1 MKTSRILL
9 SLLALA
15 TIVGCSEG
23 NDENQVVNPNEGD
36 VSYLAVKLKAAGDLS
51 RATDSDFA
59 DGSDDENAVE
69 NAVFFFFDAYGN
81 PANVIEPSPG
91 SKVNYYSTELTF
103 TTESSD
109 ANIEEVANP
118 VVVIN
123 AYKEAVPT
131 QMFTILNYT
140 YDGASLTL
148 NQVRGLKSAIKST
161 SGKFVMATSVYAE
174 GDEDVVTSTIS
185 GVNVANSASDAL
197 LSPVVVHV
205 ERLASK
211 VTLTVAEPDGFD
223 LAAQAAGKA
232 VKVKVLKWGLVSTQ
246 DTTKIVKDIN
256 PAWTEDALGFAWND
270 PTHYRSYW
278 ATSVNDLGPDFN
290 KFKLDEMTS
299 LPAGFEYCG
308 ENTGAAAENRTKVV
322 VIAQLQD
329 KSTSDPVAPVE
340 LAKWLGVQ
348 YAGED
353 ALLQAVA
360 GKLASTIFSGVDDG
374 VGGTT
379 YTSISKDDIKCVATS
394 GYTVTFAPSDAGV
407 TKTWYSKSGANYT
420 EVNIADELAKIAPA
434 QVYND
439 GMTYYTVDVRHLA
452 TEGSGK
458 AGEFGV
464 VRNHSYQINITGI
477 EGFGTP
483 IYNMEQEIVSPE
495 DPADHESY
503 IASEVKILAWRLVN
517 QNAVLGQ

>member
-51 RATDSDFA
+51 RAEDSDFA
-59 DGSDDENAVE
+59 DGIGDENLVE
-69 NAVFFFFDAYGN
+69 NAVFFFFDADGN
-81 PANVIEPSPG
+81 PAKVITPSTGPN
-91 SKVNYYSTELTF
+91 VNYYSTRLTF
-103 TTESSD
+103 APESTD

-118 VVVIN
+118 VVVISG
-123 AYKEAVPT
+123 YKEAVPT

-148 NQVRGLKSAIKST
+148 NQVRGLQSDIKSTT

-174 GDEDVVTSTIS
+174 DSKDIVTSAIS
-185 GVNVANSASDAL
+185 GVNVANSASSAL
-197 LSPVVVHV
+197 ASPVVVHV

-211 VTLTVAEPDGFD
+211 VTLTVANADGFD
-223 LAAQAAGKA
+223 LSDKAADKA

-246 DTTKIVKDIN
+246 DKTKIVKDIN

-278 ATSVNDLGPDFN
+278 ATSVNDWGPNFN
-290 KFKLDEMTS
+290 KFKLDEMLS
-299 LPAGFEYCG
+299 EPADSEYCG
-308 ENTGAAAENRTKVV
+308 ENTYAAAENRTKVV

-329 KSTSDPVAPVE
+329 KSTSDPVE

-353 ALLQAVA
+353 ALLEAVA
-360 GKLASTIFSGVDDG
+360 GTLASTIFSGVDN
-374 VGGTT
+374 GGGGKT
-379 YTSISKDDIKCVATS
+379 YTSISKDDIKCVATT
-394 GYTVTFAPSDAGV
+394 GYTVTFAPSNPGAA
-407 TKTWYSKSGANYT
+407 KTWYSKSGATYT
-420 EVNIADELAKIAPA
+420 PITIATELAKIAPA
-434 QVYND
+434 QVYKD

-452 TEGSGK
+452 TPGSGK
-458 AGEFGV
+458 DGEFGV
-464 VRNHSYQINITGI
+464 VRNHSYKINITNI
-477 EGFGTP
+477 QGFGTP
-483 IYNMEQEIVSPE
+483 IYNMEQEIENPE

-517 QNAVLGQ
+517 QDAVLGE

>member
-51 RATDSDFA
+51 RASDSDFA
-59 DGSDDENAVE
+59 DGIGDENLVE
-69 NAVFFFFDAYGN
+69 NAVFFFFDAAGD
-81 PANVIEPSPG
+81 PANVIKPLTGPN
-91 SKVNYYSTELTF
+91 VNYYSTTLTF
-103 TTESSD
+103 GPESSD
-109 ANIEEVANP
+109 ANIEEVAAP

-123 AYKEAVPT
+123 GYKEAVPK

-140 YDGASLTL
+140 HTGASLTL
-148 NQVRGLKSAIKST
+148 NQVRDLTSAIKST

-174 GDEDVVTSTIS
+174 DSKDVVTSAIS
-185 GVNVANSASDAL
+185 GVNVANSKSAAIA
-197 LSPVVVHV
+197 SPVVVHV

-211 VTLTVAEPDGFD
+211 VTLTVANADGFD
-223 LAAQAAGKA
+223 LSDKAAGKD
-232 VKVKVLKWGLVSTQ
+232 VKAKVLNWGLVSTQ
-246 DTTKIVKDIN
+246 DQTNIVKKID

-278 ATSVNDLGPDFN
+278 ATSVQIWGADFN
-290 KFKLDEMTS
+290 TFKLNEMTS
-299 LPAGFEYCG
+299 VPDGFEYCG
-308 ENTGAAAENRTKVV
+308 ENTGAADKNRTKVV

-329 KSTSDPVAPVE
+329 QSTSAPVE

-348 YAGED
+348 YAGET
-353 ALLQAVA
+353 ALLEAVA
-360 GKLASTIFSGVDDG
+360 GTLASTIFSGVDNDG
-374 VGGTT
+374 GGKT
-379 YTSISKDDIKCVATS
+379 YTSISKDDIKCVATA
-394 GYTVTFAPSDAGV
+394 GYTVTFAPSNPDAA
-407 TKTWYSKSGANYT
+407 KTWYSKSGATYT
-420 EVNIADELAKIAPA
+420 PINIATELAKIAPA

-452 TEGSGK
+452 TEGLGK

-503 IASEVKILAWRLVN
+503 IASEVKILAWRLVS
-517 QNAVLGQ
+517 QNAVLGE

>member
-15 TIVGCSEG
+15 TVVGCSEG
-23 NDENQVVNPNEGD
+23 NEENQVVNPNEGD

-51 RATDSDFA
+51 RATDSDFD
-59 DGSDDENAVE
+59 DGSDAENAVE
-69 NAVFFFFDAYGN
+69 SAVFFFFDADGN
-81 PANVIEPSPG
+81 PANVIEPSLG

-103 TTESSD
+103 TTETTD

-118 VVVIN
+118 VVVISG
-123 AYKEAVPT
+123 YKEAVPT

-140 YDGASLTL
+140 YADESLTL
-148 NQVRGLKSAIKST
+148 DEVRDLTSDIKS
-161 SGKFVMATSVYAE
+161 SDKFVMATSVYAE
-174 GDEDVVTSTIS
+174 GDQDVVTSTIS

-223 LAAQAAGKA
+223 LAVQAAGQD
-232 VKVKVLKWGLVSTQ
+232 VKVQVLKWGLVSTQ
-246 DTTKIVKDIN
+246 DKTKIVKYIN
-256 PAWTEDALGFAWND
+256 PAWTDVDLGFAWND
-270 PTHYRSYW
+270 PIRYRSYW
-278 ATSVNDLGPDFN
+278 ATSVNDWGPDFN
-290 KFKLDEMTS
+290 TFTLDEMTS

-308 ENTGAAAENRTKVV
+308 ENTGAAAADRTKVV

-329 KSTSDPVAPVE
+329 KSTSAPVE

-348 YAGED
+348 YAGET
-353 ALLQAVA
+353 ALLEAVA
-360 GKLASTIFSGVDDG
+360 GTLASTIFSGVDNGGG
-374 VGGTT
+374 VT

-394 GYTVTFAPSDAGV
+394 GYTVTFAPSAAGDA
-407 TKTWYSKSGANYT
+407 KTWYSKSGATYT
-420 EVNIADELAKIAPA
+420 PITIATELAKIAPA
-434 QVYND
+434 QVYKD
-439 GMTYYTVDVRHLA
+439 GKTYYTVDVRHLA
-452 TEGSGK
+452 AKDSGK

-503 IASEVKILAWRLVN
+503 IASEVKILAWRLVS
-517 QNAVLGQ
+517 QDAVLGQ

>member
-23 NDENQVVNPNEGD
+23 NEENQVVNPNEGD

-51 RATDSDFA
+51 RAEDSDFT
-59 DGSDDENAVE
+59 DGSDAENAVE
-69 NAVFFFFDAYGN
+69 SAVFFFFDADGN

-91 SKVNYYSTELTF
+91 LKVNYYSTPLTF
-103 TTESSD
+103 TTETTD

-118 VVVIN
+118 VVVISG
-123 AYKEAVPT
+123 YKEAVPK

-140 YDGASLTL
+140 HTGASLTL
-148 NQVRGLKSAIKST
+148 NQVRGLQSDIKSASD
-161 SGKFVMATSVYAE
+161 KFVMATSVYAE
-174 GDEDVVTSTIS
+174 DSEDVVTSAIS
-185 GVNVANSASDAL
+185 GVNVANSELAAL
-197 LSPVVVHV
+197 ASPVVVHV

-211 VTLTVAEPDGFD
+211 VTLTVANADGFD
-223 LAAQAAGKA
+223 LSAKAAGKD
-232 VKVKVLKWGLVSTQ
+232 VKVKVINWGLVSTQ
-246 DTTKIVKDIN
+246 DKTKIVKEIN
-256 PAWTEDALGFAWND
+256 PAWTDVDLGFAWND

-278 ATSVNDLGPDFN
+278 ATSVNDWGPDFN
-290 KFKLDEMTS
+290 TFTLDDMKS
-299 LPAGFEYCG
+299 LPAGSEYCG
-308 ENTGAAAENRTKVV
+308 ENTGAAAADRTKVV
-322 VIAQLQD
+322 VIAQLLD
-329 KSTSDPVAPVE
+329 STSDPVAPVE
-340 LAKWLGVQ
+340 LAKWLGLQ

-360 GKLASTIFSGVDDG
+360 GTLASTIFSGVDN
-374 VGGTT
+374 GGGMT
-379 YTSISKDDIKCVATS
+379 YTSINKDDIKCVATA

-420 EVNIADELAKIAPA
+420 LVTIADELAKIAPA
-434 QVYND
+434 QVYKD
-439 GMTYYTVDVRHLA
+439 GKTYYTVDVRHLA
-452 TEGSGK
+452 TKDSGK
-458 AGEFGV
+458 DGEFGV
-464 VRNHSYQINITGI
+464 VRNHSYQINITNI

-517 QNAVLGQ
+517 QDAVLGE

>member
-23 NDENQVVNPNEGD
+23 NEENQVVNPNEGD

-51 RATDSDFA
+51 RAEDSDFA
-59 DGSDDENAVE
+59 DGIGDENLVE
-69 NAVFFFFDAYGN
+69 NAVFFFFDAAGD
-81 PANVIEPSPG
+81 PANVIKPLTGPN
-91 SKVNYYSTELTF
+91 VNYYSTTLTF
-103 TTESSD
+103 GPESSD
-109 ANIEEVANP
+109 ANIEEVAAP

-123 AYKEAVPT
+123 GYKEAVPK

-140 YDGASLTL
+140 HTGASLTL
-148 NQVRGLKSAIKST
+148 NQVRDLKSAIKST
-161 SGKFVMATSVYAE
+161 SDKFVMATSVYAE
-174 GDEDVVTSTIS
+174 DSKDVVTSAIS
-185 GVNVANSASDAL
+185 GVNVANSESAAL
-197 LSPVVVHV
+197 ASPVVVHV

-211 VTLTVAEPDGFD
+211 VTLTVANADGFD
-223 LAAQAAGKA
+223 LSDKAAGKD
-232 VKVKVLKWGLVSTQ
+232 VKAKVLNWGLVSTQ
-246 DTTKIVKDIN
+246 DQTNIVKKIE
-256 PAWTEDALGFAWND
+256 PTWTDVDLGFAWND
-270 PTHYRSYW
+270 PIRYRSYW
-278 ATSVNDLGPDFN
+278 ATSVQSWGADFN
-290 KFKLDEMTS
+290 TFTLDEMTS
-299 LPAGFEYCG
+299 VPAGFEYCG

-329 KSTSDPVAPVE
+329 KSTSAPVE
-340 LAKWLGVQ
+340 LAKWLGLQ

-353 ALLQAVA
+353 ALLEAVA
-360 GKLASTIFSGVDDG
+360 GTLASTIFSGVDN
-374 VGGTT
+374 GGGMT

-394 GYTVTFAPSDAGV
+394 GYTVTFAPSAAGAA
-407 TKTWYSKSGANYT
+407 KTWYSKSGANYT
-420 EVNIADELAKIAPA
+420 LVTIADELAKIAPA
-434 QVYND
+434 QVYKD
-439 GMTYYTVDVRHLA
+439 GKTYYTVDVRHLA
-452 TEGSGK
+452 TKDSGK

-483 IYNMEQEIVSPE
+483 IYNMEQEIVNPE

-517 QNAVLGQ
+517 QDAVLGE

>member
-51 RATDSDFA
+51 RAEDSDFEE
-59 DGSDDENAVE
+59 GSDAENAVE
-69 NAVFFFFDAYGN
+69 NAVFFFFDADGN
-81 PANVIEPSPG
+81 PANVIKPLTGPN
-91 SKVNYYSTELTF
+91 VNYYSTELTF

-109 ANIEEVANP
+109 ANIEEVADP
-118 VVVIN
+118 VVVISG
-123 AYKEAVPT
+123 YKEAVPT

-140 YDGASLTL
+140 YDGAPLTL
-148 NQVRGLKSAIKST
+148 NQVRGLQSDIKST

-174 GDEDVVTSTIS
+174 DSEDVVTSTIS
-185 GVNVANSASDAL
+185 GVNVANSESAASA
-197 LSPVVVHV
+197 SPVVVHV

-223 LAAQAAGKA
+223 LAAQAAEKD
-232 VKVKVLKWGLVSTQ
+232 VKVKVLNWGLVSTQ
-246 DTTKIVKDIN
+246 DKTKIVKDIE
-256 PAWTEDALGFAWND
+256 PTWTDGAIGFAWND

-278 ATSVNDLGPDFN
+278 ATSVNDWGPDFN
-290 KFKLDEMTS
+290 KFKLNEMLS
-299 LPAGFEYCG
+299 EPADSEYCG
-308 ENTGAAAENRTKVV
+308 ENTYAVAADRTKVV

-329 KSTSDPVAPVE
+329 KSTSASVE

-360 GKLASTIFSGVDDG
+360 GTLASTIFSGVDDG

-379 YTSISKDDIKCVATS
+379 YTSISKDDIKCVATA
-394 GYTVTFAPSDAGV
+394 GYTVTFAPSAAGA
-407 TKTWYSKSGANYT
+407 TKVWSSKSGATYT
-420 EVNIADELAKIAPA
+420 TINIATELAKIAPA
-434 QVYND
+434 QVYKN
-439 GMTYYTVDVRHLA
+439 GKTYYTVDVRHLA
-452 TEGSGK
+452 PEGSGND
-458 AGEFGV
+458 GEFGV
-464 VRNHSYQINITGI
+464 VRNHSYKIKITNIV
-477 EGFGTP
+477 GFGTP
-483 IYNMEQEIVSPE
+483 IYNMEQEIVNPE

-517 QNAVLGQ
+517 QNAVLGE

>member
-51 RATDSDFA
+51 RATDSDFD
-59 DGSDDENAVE
+59 DGSDAENAVE
-69 NAVFFFFDAYGN
+69 SAVFFFFDADGN
-81 PANVIEPSPG
+81 PANVIKPLTGPN
-91 SKVNYYSTELTF
+91 VNYYSTTLTF
-103 TTESSD
+103 GPESSD
-109 ANIEEVANP
+109 ANIEEVAAP

-123 AYKEAVPT
+123 GYKEAVPK

-140 YDGASLTL
+140 HTGASLTL
-148 NQVRGLKSAIKST
+148 NQVRDLKSAIKST
-161 SGKFVMATSVYAE
+161 SDKFVMATSVYAE
-174 GDEDVVTSTIS
+174 DSKDVVTSAIS
-185 GVNVANSASDAL
+185 GVNVANSESAAIA
-197 LSPVVVHV
+197 SPVVVHV

-211 VTLTVAEPDGFD
+211 VTLTVADADGFD
-223 LAAQAAGKA
+223 LAAQVAEKA
-232 VKVKVLKWGLVSTQ
+232 VKVQVLKWGLVSTQ
-246 DTTKIVKDIN
+246 DKTKIVKDIE
-256 PAWTEDALGFAWND
+256 PTWTDGAIGFAWND

-278 ATSVNDLGPDFN
+278 ATSVNDWGQDFN
-290 KFKLDEMTS
+290 KFKLDEMLS
-299 LPAGFEYCG
+299 EPDGSEYCG
-308 ENTGAAAENRTKVV
+308 ENTYAVAADRTKVV

-329 KSTSDPVAPVE
+329 QSTSAPVE

-348 YAGED
+348 YVGED

-360 GKLASTIFSGVDDG
+360 GTLASTIFSGVDDG

-379 YTSISKDDIKCVATS
+379 YTSIRKDDIKCVATE
-394 GYTVTFAPSDAGV
+394 GYTVTFAPSNPGAA
-407 TKTWYSKSGANYT
+407 KTWYSKSGANYT

-434 QVYND
+434 QVYKD
-439 GMTYYTVDVRHLA
+439 GKTYYTVDVRHLA
-452 TEGSGK
+452 AKDSDK

-464 VRNHSYQINITGI
+464 VRNHSYKINITNI
-477 EGFGTP
+477 VGFGTP
-483 IYNMEQEIVSPE
+483 IYNMKQEIVSPE

>member
-51 RATDSDFA
+51 RASDSDFA
-59 DGSDDENAVE
+59 DGIGDENLVE
-69 NAVFFFFDAYGN
+69 NAVFFFFDAAGD
-81 PANVIEPSPG
+81 PANVIKPLTGPN
-91 SKVNYYSTELTF
+91 VNYYSTTLTF
-103 TTESSD
+103 GPESSD
-109 ANIEEVANP
+109 ANIEEVASP

-123 AYKEAVPT
+123 GYKEAVPT

-140 YDGASLTL
+140 HTGASLTL
-148 NQVRGLKSAIKST
+148 NQVRDLKSAIKST
-161 SGKFVMATSVYAE
+161 SDKFVMATSVYAE
-174 GDEDVVTSTIS
+174 DSKDVVTSAIS
-185 GVNVANSASDAL
+185 GVNVANSESAAIA
-197 LSPVVVHV
+197 SPVVVHV

-223 LAAQAAGKA
+223 LAVQAAGQD
-232 VKVKVLKWGLVSTQ
+232 VKVEVLKWGLVSTQ
-246 DTTKIVKDIN
+246 DKTKIVKDIN
-256 PAWTEDALGFAWND
+256 PAWTDVDLGFAWND

-278 ATSVNDLGPDFN
+278 ATSVNDWGPDFN
-290 KFKLDEMTS
+290 TFTLDDMKS
-299 LPAGFEYCG
+299 LPAGSEYCG
-308 ENTGAAAENRTKVV
+308 ENTGAAAADRTKVV

-329 KSTSDPVAPVE
+329 NTGDPVE

-360 GKLASTIFSGVDDG
+360 GTLASTIFSGVDN
-374 VGGTT
+374 GGGGKT
-379 YTSISKDDIKCVATS
+379 YTSISKDDIKCVATA
-394 GYTVTFAPSDAGV
+394 GYTVTFAPSNPGAA
-407 TKTWYSKSGANYT
+407 KTWYSKSGANYT

-452 TEGSGK
+452 TKDSGK

>member
-15 TIVGCSEG
+15 TVVGCSEG
-23 NDENQVVNPNEGD
+23 NEENQVVNPNEGD

-51 RATDSDFA
+51 RAEDSDFA
-59 DGSDDENAVE
+59 DGIGDENLVE
-69 NAVFFFFDAYGN
+69 NAVFFFFDAAGD
-81 PANVIEPSPG
+81 PANVIKPLTGPN
-91 SKVNYYSTELTF
+91 VNYYSTTLTF
-103 TTESSD
+103 GPESSD
-109 ANIEEVANP
+109 ANIEEVAAP

-123 AYKEAVPT
+123 GYKEAVPK

-140 YDGASLTL
+140 HTGASLTL
-148 NQVRGLKSAIKST
+148 NQVRDLKSAIKST
-161 SGKFVMATSVYAE
+161 SDKFVMATSVYAE
-174 GDEDVVTSTIS
+174 DSKDVVTSAIS
-185 GVNVANSASDAL
+185 GVNVANSESAAL
-197 LSPVVVHV
+197 ASPVVVHV

-211 VTLTVAEPDGFD
+211 VTLTVANADGFD
-223 LAAQAAGKA
+223 LSDKAAGKD
-232 VKVKVLKWGLVSTQ
+232 VKAKVLNWGLVSTQ
-246 DTTKIVKDIN
+246 DQTNIVKKID
-256 PAWTEDALGFAWND
+256 PAWTDVDLGFAWND
-270 PTHYRSYW
+270 PIRYRSYW
-278 ATSVNDLGPDFN
+278 ATSVQSWGANFN
-290 KFKLDEMTS
+290 TFTLDEMTS

-308 ENTGAAAENRTKVV
+308 ENTGAAEADRTKVV

-329 KSTSDPVAPVE
+329 KSTSAPVE

-348 YAGED
+348 YAGET
-353 ALLQAVA
+353 ALLEAVA
-360 GKLASTIFSGVDDG
+360 GTLASTIFSGVDN
-374 VGGTT
+374 GGGMT
-379 YTSISKDDIKCVATS
+379 YTSINKDDIKCVATA

-420 EVNIADELAKIAPA
+420 LVTIADELAKIAPA
-434 QVYND
+434 QVYKD
-439 GMTYYTVDVRHLA
+439 GKTYYTVDVRHLA
-452 TEGSGK
+452 AKDSGK

-517 QNAVLGQ
+517 QDAVLGQ

>member
-15 TIVGCSEG
+15 TVVGCSEG

-51 RATDSDFA
+51 RASDSDFA
-59 DGSDDENAVE
+59 DGIGDENLVE
-69 NAVFFFFDAYGN
+69 NAVFFFFDAAGD
-81 PANVIEPSPG
+81 PANVIKPLTGPN
-91 SKVNYYSTELTF
+91 VNYYSTTLTF
-103 TTESSD
+103 GPESSD
-109 ANIEEVANP
+109 ANIEEVAAP

-123 AYKEAVPT
+123 GYKEAVPK

-140 YDGASLTL
+140 HTGASLTL
-148 NQVRGLKSAIKST
+148 NQVRDLKSAIKST
-161 SGKFVMATSVYAE
+161 SDKFVMATSVYAE
-174 GDEDVVTSTIS
+174 DSKDVVTSAIS
-185 GVNVANSASDAL
+185 GVNVANSESAAIA
-197 LSPVVVHV
+197 SPVVVHV

-211 VTLTVAEPDGFD
+211 VTLTVANADGFD
-223 LAAQAAGKA
+223 LSDKAAGKD
-232 VKVKVLKWGLVSTQ
+232 VKAKVLNWGLVSTQ
-246 DTTKIVKDIN
+246 DQTNIVKKIE
-256 PAWTEDALGFAWND
+256 PTWTDVDLGFAWND
-270 PTHYRSYW
+270 PIRYRSYW
-278 ATSVNDLGPDFN
+278 ATSVQNWGADFN
-290 KFKLDEMTS
+290 TFKLNEMTS
-299 LPAGFEYCG
+299 VPAGFEYCG

-329 KSTSDPVAPVE
+329 QSTSAPVE
-340 LAKWLGVQ
+340 LAKWLGLQ
-348 YAGED
+348 YAGET
-353 ALLQAVA
+353 ALLEAVA
-360 GKLASTIFSGVDDG
+360 GTLASTIFSGVDN
-374 VGGTT
+374 GGGGKT
-379 YTSISKDDIKCVATS
+379 YTSISKDDIKCVATD
-394 GYTVTFAPSDAGV
+394 GYTVTFAPSNPGAA
-407 TKTWYSKSGANYT
+407 KTWYSKSGATYT
-420 EVNIADELAKIAPA
+420 TINIATELAKIAPA

-452 TEGSGK
+452 TKDSGK

-483 IYNMEQEIVSPE
+483 IYNMEQEIKNPE

-503 IASEVKILAWRLVN
+503 IASEVKILAWRLVS

>member
-51 RATDSDFA
+51 RASDSDFA
-59 DGSDDENAVE
+59 DGSDAENAVE
-69 NAVFFFFDAYGN
+69 NAVFFFFDADGN
-81 PANVIEPSPG
+81 PANVIKPLTG
-91 SKVNYYSTELTF
+91 SNVNYYSTELTF
-103 TTESSD
+103 TTGSSD

-118 VVVIN
+118 VVVISG
-123 AYKEAVPT
+123 YKEAVPT

-140 YDGASLTL
+140 YDGVSLTL
-148 NQVRGLKSAIKST
+148 NQVRDLKSAIKST
-161 SGKFVMATSVYAE
+161 DKFVMATSVYAE
-174 GDEDVVTSTIS
+174 DSEDVVTSAIS
-185 GVNVANSASDAL
+185 GVNVANSELAAL
-197 LSPVVVHV
+197 ASPVVVHV

-211 VTLTVAEPDGFD
+211 VTLTVAKPDGFD
-223 LAAQAAGKA
+223 LADKAAGKD
-232 VKVKVLKWGLVSTQ
+232 VKIKVLKWGLVSTQ
-246 DTTKIVKDIN
+246 DETKIVKDIN

-278 ATSVNDLGPDFN
+278 ATSVNDWGPDFN

-353 ALLQAVA
+353 ALLEAVA
-360 GKLASTIFSGVDDG
+360 GTLASTIFSGVDN
-374 VGGTT
+374 GGGGKT
-379 YTSISKDDIKCVATS
+379 YTSISKDDIKCVATD
-394 GYTVTFAPSDAGV
+394 GYTVTFAPSNPGAA
-407 TKTWYSKSGANYT
+407 KTWYSKSGANYT
-420 EVNIADELAKIAPA
+420 LVTIADELEKIAPA

-452 TEGSGK
+452 PEGSGK

-503 IASEVKILAWRLVN
+503 IASEVKILAWRLVS

>member
-51 RATDSDFA
+51 RASDSDFA
-59 DGSDDENAVE
+59 DGIGDENLVE
-69 NAVFFFFDAYGN
+69 NAVFFFFDAAGD
-81 PANVIEPSPG
+81 PANVIKPLTGPN
-91 SKVNYYSTELTF
+91 VNYYSTTLTF
-103 TTESSD
+103 GPESSD
-109 ANIEEVANP
+109 ANIEEVAAP

-123 AYKEAVPT
+123 GYKEAVPK

-140 YDGASLTL
+140 HTGASLTL
-148 NQVRGLKSAIKST
+148 NQVRDLKSAIKST
-161 SGKFVMATSVYAE
+161 SDKFVMATSVYAE
-174 GDEDVVTSTIS
+174 DSKDVVTSAIS
-185 GVNVANSASDAL
+185 GVNVANSESAAIA
-197 LSPVVVHV
+197 SPVVVHV

-223 LAAQAAGKA
+223 LAVQAAGQD
-232 VKVKVLKWGLVSTQ
+232 VKVEVLKWGLVSTQ
-246 DTTKIVKDIN
+246 DKTKIVKDIN

-278 ATSVNDLGPDFN
+278 ATSVNDWGPNFN
-290 KFKLDEMTS
+290 KFKLDDMKS
-299 LPAGFEYCG
+299 LPDGSEYCG
-308 ENTGAAAENRTKVV
+308 ENTYAAAENRTKVV

-329 KSTSDPVAPVE
+329 QSTSAPVE
-340 LAKWLGVQ
+340 LAKWLGLQ
-348 YAGED
+348 YAGET
-353 ALLQAVA
+353 ALLEAVA
-360 GKLASTIFSGVDDG
+360 GTLASTIFSGVDN
-374 VGGTT
+374 GGGGKT
-379 YTSISKDDIKCVATS
+379 YTSISKDDIKCVATD
-394 GYTVTFAPSDAGV
+394 GYTVTFAPSNPGAA
-407 TKTWYSKSGANYT
+407 KTWYSKSGANYT
-420 EVNIADELAKIAPA
+420 EVNIAYELAKIAPA

-452 TEGSGK
+452 TEGLGK

-483 IYNMEQEIVSPE
+483 IYNMEQEIVNPE

-503 IASEVKILAWRLVN
+503 IASEVKILAWRLVS

>member
-51 RATDSDFA
+51 RASDSDFA

-69 NAVFFFFDAYGN
+69 NAVFFFFDADGN

-91 SKVNYYSTELTF
+91 SKVNYYSTALTF
-103 TTESSD
+103 NTETTY

-118 VVVIN
+118 VVVISG
-123 AYKEAVPT
+123 YKEAVPK

-140 YDGASLTL
+140 YDGEPLTL
-148 NQVRGLKSAIKST
+148 NQVRGLQSDIKST
-161 SGKFVMATSVYAE
+161 TSDKFVMATSVYAE
-174 GDEDVVTSTIS
+174 DSEDVVTSAIS
-185 GVNVANSASDAL
+185 GVNVANSELAAL
-197 LSPVVVHV
+197 ASPVVVHV

-211 VTLTVAEPDGFD
+211 VTLTVDKPDGFD
-223 LAAQAAGKA
+223 LAVQAAGKA

-246 DTTKIVKDIN
+246 DETKIVKDIN

-278 ATSVNDLGPDFN
+278 ATSVNDWGPDFN
-290 KFKLDEMTS
+290 KFKLDEMIS
-299 LPAGFEYCG
+299 EPDGSEYCG
-308 ENTGAAAENRTKVV
+308 ENTYAAENRTKVV

-329 KSTSDPVAPVE
+329 QSTSAPVE

-348 YAGED
+348 YAGET
-353 ALLQAVA
+353 ALLEAVA
-360 GKLASTIFSGVDDG
+360 GTLASTIFSGVDN
-374 VGGTT
+374 GGGGMT
-379 YTSISKDDIKCVATS
+379 YTSISKDDIKCVATE
-394 GYTVTFAPSDAGV
+394 GYTVTFAPSDADA
-407 TKTWYSKSGANYT
+407 TKVWYSKSGATYT
-420 EVNIADELAKIAPA
+420 PITIATELAKIAPA
-434 QVYND
+434 QVYKD
-439 GMTYYTVDVRHLA
+439 GKTYYTVDVRHLA
-452 TEGSGK
+452 EKDSGK
-458 AGEFGV
+458 DGEFGV

-483 IYNMEQEIVSPE
+483 IYNMEQEIVNPE

-517 QNAVLGQ
+517 QDAVLGQ

>member
-51 RATDSDFA
+51 RAEDSDFT
-59 DGSDDENAVE
+59 DGSDAENAVE
-69 NAVFFFFDAYGN
+69 NAVFFFFDAAGN
-81 PANVIEPSPG
+81 PANVIKPLTG
-91 SKVNYYSTELTF
+91 QNVNYYSTELTF

-109 ANIEEVANP
+109 ANIEEVAAP
-118 VVVIN
+118 VVVISG
-123 AYKEAVPT
+123 YKEAVPT

-140 YDGASLTL
+140 YADESLTL
-148 NQVRGLKSAIKST
+148 DEVRDLTSVIQTT

-174 GDEDVVTSTIS
+174 GDEDIVTSAIS
-185 GVNVANSASDAL
+185 GVNVANSASAAL
-197 LSPVVVHV
+197 ASPVVVHV

-211 VTLTVAEPDGFD
+211 VTLTVTEPDGFD
-223 LAAQAAGKA
+223 LSDKAADKA

-246 DTTKIVKDIN
+246 AETKIVKEIT
-256 PAWTEDALGFAWND
+256 PTWTDVDLGFAWND

-278 ATSVNDLGPDFN
+278 ATSVKDWGANFN
-290 KFKLDEMTS
+290 TFTLDEMTS
-299 LPAGFEYCG
+299 LPAGSEYCG
-308 ENTGAAAENRTKVV
+308 ENTYAAEDDRTKVV

-329 KSTSDPVAPVE
+329 QSTSAPVE
-340 LAKWLGVQ
+340 LAKWLGLQ
-348 YAGED
+348 YVGED
-353 ALLQAVA
+353 ALLEAVA
-360 GKLASTIFSGVDDG
+360 GTLASTIFSGVDN
-374 VGGTT
+374 GGGMT

-394 GYTVTFAPSDAGV
+394 GYTVTFAPSNPDAA
-407 TKTWYSKSGANYT
+407 KTWYSKSGANYT
-420 EVNIADELAKIAPA
+420 EVTIATELAKIAPA
-434 QVYND
+434 QVYKD
-439 GMTYYTVDVRHLA
+439 GKTYYTVDVRHLA
-452 TEGSGK
+452 PEGSGK
-458 AGEFGV
+458 DGEFGV

-477 EGFGTP
+477 VGFGTP

-503 IASEVKILAWRLVN
+503 IASEVKILAWRLVS

>member
-51 RATDSDFA
+51 RASDSDFA

-69 NAVFFFFDAYGN
+69 NAVFFFFDADGN

-91 SKVNYYSTELTF
+91 SKVNYYSTALTF
-103 TTESSD
+103 NTETTD

-140 YDGASLTL
+140 HTGASLTL
-148 NQVRGLKSAIKST
+148 NQVRGLQSAIKST

-174 GDEDVVTSTIS
+174 DSKDIVTSAIS
-185 GVNVANSASDAL
+185 GVNVANSASSAL
-197 LSPVVVHV
+197 ASPVVVHV

-223 LAAQAAGKA
+223 LAAQAAGQD

-246 DTTKIVKDIN
+246 DKTKIVKDIN

-278 ATSVNDLGPDFN
+278 ATSVEDWGLEFN

-299 LPAGFEYCG
+299 VPDGSEYCG
-308 ENTGAAAENRTKVV
+308 ENTGAAAADRTKVV

-329 KSTSDPVAPVE
+329 QSTSAPVE
-340 LAKWLGVQ
+340 LAKWLGLQ
-348 YAGED
+348 YVGED

-360 GKLASTIFSGVDDG
+360 GTLASTIFSGVDN
-374 VGGTT
+374 GGGGKT
-379 YTSISKDDIKCVATS
+379 YTSISKDDIKCVATA
-394 GYTVTFAPSDAGV
+394 GYTVTFAPSNPGAA
-407 TKTWYSKSGANYT
+407 KTWYSKSGANYT

-434 QVYND
+434 QVYKD
-439 GMTYYTVDVRHLA
+439 GKTYYTVDVRHLA
-452 TEGSGK
+452 PEGSGND
-458 AGEFGV
+458 GEFGV
-464 VRNHSYQINITGI
+464 VRNHSYKINITNI
-477 EGFGTP
+477 VGFGTP
-483 IYNMEQEIVSPE
+483 IYNMEQEIESPE

>member
-15 TIVGCSEG
+15 TVVGCSEG

-51 RATDSDFA
+51 RASDSDFA
-59 DGSDDENAVE
+59 DGSDAENLVE
-69 NAVFFFFDAYGN
+69 NAVFFFFDAAGD
-81 PANVIEPSPG
+81 PANVIKPLTGPN
-91 SKVNYYSTELTF
+91 VNYYSTTLTF
-103 TTESSD
+103 GPESSD
-109 ANIEEVANP
+109 ANIEEVAAP

-123 AYKEAVPT
+123 GYKEAVPK

-140 YDGASLTL
+140 HTGASLTL
-148 NQVRGLKSAIKST
+148 NQVRDLKSAIKST
-161 SGKFVMATSVYAE
+161 SDKFVMATSVYAE
-174 GDEDVVTSTIS
+174 DSKDVVTSAIS
-185 GVNVANSASDAL
+185 GVNVANSAPAAL
-197 LSPVVVHV
+197 ASPVVVHV

-211 VTLTVAEPDGFD
+211 VTLTVANADGFD
-223 LAAQAAGKA
+223 LSDKAADKA

-246 DTTKIVKDIN
+246 DKTKIVKDIN

-278 ATSVNDLGPDFN
+278 ATSVEDWGQDFN
-290 KFKLDEMTS
+290 KFKLNEMTS
-299 LPAGFEYCG
+299 VPAGFEYCG
-308 ENTGAAAENRTKVV
+308 ENTYAAENRTKVV
-322 VIAQLQD
+322 VIAQLQEQ
-329 KSTSDPVAPVE
+329 STGNSVE

-353 ALLQAVA
+353 ALLEAVA
-360 GKLASTIFSGVDDG
+360 GTLASTIFSGEDNGSG
-374 VGGTT
+374 VT
-379 YTSISKDDIKCVATS
+379 YTSISKDDIKCVATA
-394 GYTVTFAPSDAGV
+394 GYTVTFAPSNPGAA
-407 TKTWYSKSGANYT
+407 KTWYSKSGANYT

-452 TEGSGK
+452 TKDSGK

-483 IYNMEQEIVSPE
+483 IYNMEQEIENPE

-503 IASEVKILAWRLVN
+503 IASEVKILAWRLVS

>member
-51 RATDSDFA
+51 RAEDSDFT

-69 NAVFFFFDAYGN
+69 RAVFFFFDADGN
-81 PANVIEPSPG
+81 PANVIKPLTGPN
-91 SKVNYYSTELTF
+91 VNYYSTTLTF
-103 TTESSD
+103 GPESSD
-109 ANIEEVANP
+109 ANIEEVAAP

-123 AYKEAVPT
+123 GYKEAVPT
-131 QMFTILNYT
+131 QMLTILNYT
-140 YDGASLTL
+140 YDGESRTL
-148 NQVRGLKSAIKST
+148 NQVRDLKSAIKST

-174 GDEDVVTSTIS
+174 DSKDVVTSAIS
-185 GVNVANSASDAL
+185 GVNVANSESAAIA
-197 LSPVVVHV
+197 SPVVVHV

-211 VTLTVAEPDGFD
+211 VTLTVADADGFD
-223 LAAQAAGKA
+223 LSDKAAGKD
-232 VKVKVLKWGLVSTQ
+232 VKVKVLNWGLVSTQ
-246 DTTKIVKDIN
+246 DQTNIVKKIDH
-256 PAWTEDALGFAWND
+256 AWTDDALGFAWND
-270 PTHYRSYW
+270 PIRYRSYW
-278 ATSVNDLGPDFN
+278 ATSVQSWGKYFN
-290 KFKLDEMTS
+290 TFTLDEMTS
-299 LPAGFEYCG
+299 EPAGSEYCG
-308 ENTGAAAENRTKVV
+308 ENTYAAEADRTKVV

-329 KSTSDPVAPVE
+329 KSTSDPVE
-340 LAKWLGVQ
+340 LAKWLGLQ
-348 YAGED
+348 YVGED
-353 ALLQAVA
+353 ALLEAVA
-360 GKLASTIFSGVDDG
+360 GTLASTIFSGVDDG

-379 YTSISKDDIKCVATS
+379 YTSISKDDIKCVATD
-394 GYTVTFAPSDAGV
+394 GYTVTFAPSNPGAA
-407 TKTWYSKSGANYT
+407 KTWYSKSGANYT
-420 EVNIADELAKIAPA
+420 EVTIATELAKIAPA
-434 QVYND
+434 QVYKD

-452 TEGSGK
+452 TEDSGK
-458 AGEFGV
+458 DGEFGV

-503 IASEVKILAWRLVN
+503 IASEVKILAWRLVS

>member
-51 RATDSDFA
+51 RASDSDFA

-69 NAVFFFFDAYGN
+69 NAVFFFFDADGN

-91 SKVNYYSTELTF
+91 SKVNYYSTALTF
-103 TTESSD
+103 NTETTY

-118 VVVIN
+118 VVVISG
-123 AYKEAVPT
+123 YKEAVPT

-140 YDGASLTL
+140 YADESLTL
-148 NQVRGLKSAIKST
+148 DKVRDLTSVIQRT

-174 GDEDVVTSTIS
+174 DSKDVVTSAIS
-185 GVNVANSASDAL
+185 GVNVANSKSAAL
-197 LSPVVVHV
+197 ASPVVVHV

-223 LAAQAAGKA
+223 LAVQAAGQD
-232 VKVKVLKWGLVSTQ
+232 VKVQVLKWGLVSTQ
-246 DTTKIVKDIN
+246 DDTNIVKKID
-256 PAWTEDALGFAWND
+256 PAWTNDVLGFAWND
-270 PTHYRSYW
+270 PIRYRSYW
-278 ATSVNDLGPDFN
+278 ATSVQNWGADFN
-290 KFKLDEMTS
+290 TFKLNEMTS
-299 LPAGFEYCG
+299 VPAGFEYCG
-308 ENTGAAAENRTKVV
+308 ENTYATAENRTKVV

-329 KSTSDPVAPVE
+329 QSTSAPVE

-348 YAGED
+348 YAGEA
-353 ALLQAVA
+353 ALLEAVA
-360 GKLASTIFSGVDDG
+360 GTLASTIFSGVDDG
-374 VGGTT
+374 VGGMT
-379 YTSISKDDIKCVATS
+379 YTSISKDDIKCVATA
-394 GYTVTFAPSDAGV
+394 GYTVTFAPSNPGAA
-407 TKTWYSKSGANYT
+407 KTWYSKSGATYT
-420 EVNIADELAKIAPA
+420 PITIATELAKIAPA
-434 QVYND
+434 QVYKD
-439 GMTYYTVDVRHLA
+439 GKTYYTVDVRHLA
-452 TEGSGK
+452 TPGSGK

-517 QNAVLGQ
+517 QNAVLGE

>member
-51 RATDSDFA
+51 RASDFE

-69 NAVFFFFDAYGN
+69 NAVFFFFDADGN

-91 SKVNYYSTELTF
+91 SKVNYYSTALTF
-103 TTESSD
+103 NTETTD

-131 QMFTILNYT
+131 QMQMFTILNYT
-140 YDGASLTL
+140 HTGALLTL
-148 NQVRGLKSAIKST
+148 NQVRDLTSAIKST

-185 GVNVANSASDAL
+185 GVNVANSESAAL
-197 LSPVVVHV
+197 ASPVVVHV

-211 VTLTVAEPDGFD
+211 VTLTVANAAGFD
-223 LAAQAAGKA
+223 LSDKAAGKD
-232 VKVKVLKWGLVSTQ
+232 VKAKVLNWGLVSTQ
-246 DTTKIVKDIN
+246 DQTKIVKDIE
-256 PAWTEDALGFAWND
+256 PTWTDVALGFAWND

-278 ATSVNDLGPDFN
+278 ATSVQNRGADFN
-290 KFKLDEMTS
+290 TFKLNEMTS
-299 LPAGFEYCG
+299 VPAGFEYCG
-308 ENTGAAAENRTKVV
+308 ENTYATAENRTKVV

-329 KSTSDPVAPVE
+329 QSTSAPVE

-348 YAGED
+348 YVGED

-360 GKLASTIFSGVDDG
+360 GTLASTIFSGVDDG

-379 YTSISKDDIKCVATS
+379 YTSISKDDIKCVATE
-394 GYTVTFAPSDAGV
+394 GYTVTFAPSNPGAA
-407 TKTWYSKSGANYT
+407 KTWYSKSGANYT

-434 QVYND
+434 QVYKD
-439 GMTYYTVDVRHLA
+439 GKTYYTVDVRHLA
-452 TEGSGK
+452 PEGSGND
-458 AGEFGV
+458 GEFGV
-464 VRNHSYQINITGI
+464 VRNHSYKINITNI
-477 EGFGTP
+477 VGFGTP
-483 IYNMEQEIVSPE
+483 IYNMEQEIESPE

>member
-51 RATDSDFA
+51 RASDSDFA
-59 DGSDDENAVE
+59 DGIGDENLVE
-69 NAVFFFFDAYGN
+69 NAVFFFFDAAGD
-81 PANVIEPSPG
+81 PANVIKPLTGPN
-91 SKVNYYSTELTF
+91 VNYYSTTLTF
-103 TTESSD
+103 GPESSD
-109 ANIEEVANP
+109 ANIEEVAAP

-123 AYKEAVPT
+123 GYKEAVPT
-131 QMFTILNYT
+131 QMLTILNYT
-140 YDGASLTL
+140 HTGASLTL
-148 NQVRGLKSAIKST
+148 NQVRDLKSAIKST
-161 SGKFVMATSVYAE
+161 SDKFVMATSVYAE
-174 GDEDVVTSTIS
+174 DSKDVVTSAIS
-185 GVNVANSASDAL
+185 GVNVANSESAAIA
-197 LSPVVVHV
+197 SPVVVHV

-211 VTLTVAEPDGFD
+211 VTLTVADADGFD
-223 LAAQAAGKA
+223 LADKAAGKD
-232 VKVKVLKWGLVSTQ
+232 VKIKVLNWGLVSTQ
-246 DTTKIVKDIN
+246 DDTNIVKKIDH
-256 PAWTEDALGFAWND
+256 AWTDDVLGFAWND
-270 PTHYRSYW
+270 PIRYRSYW
-278 ATSVNDLGPDFN
+278 ATSVQNWGADFN
-290 KFKLDEMTS
+290 TFKLNEMTS
-299 LPAGFEYCG
+299 VPAGFEYCG
-308 ENTGAAAENRTKVV
+308 ENTYATAENRTKVV

-329 KSTSDPVAPVE
+329 QSTSAPVE

-348 YAGED
+348 YAGET
-353 ALLQAVA
+353 ALLEAVA
-360 GKLASTIFSGVDDG
+360 GTLASTIFSGVDN
-374 VGGTT
+374 GGGGKT
-379 YTSISKDDIKCVATS
+379 YTSISKDDIKCVATA
-394 GYTVTFAPSDAGV
+394 GYTVTFAPSNPGAA
-407 TKTWYSKSGANYT
+407 KTWYSKSGANYT

-452 TEGSGK
+452 TKDSGK

-503 IASEVKILAWRLVN
+503 IASEVKILAWRLVS

>member
-51 RATDSDFA
+51 RAEDSDFA
-59 DGSDDENAVE
+59 DGSDAENAVE
-69 NAVFFFFDAYGN
+69 NAVFFFFDADGK
-81 PANVIEPSPG
+81 PANVIKPLTGPN
-91 SKVNYYSTELTF
+91 VNYYSTPLTF
-103 TTESSD
+103 TTETTD

-118 VVVIN
+118 VVVISG
-123 AYKEAVPT
+123 YKEAVPK

-140 YDGASLTL
+140 HTGASLTL
-148 NQVRGLKSAIKST
+148 NQVRDLKSAIKST

-174 GDEDVVTSTIS
+174 GDEDIVTSAIS
-185 GVNVANSASDAL
+185 GVNVANSASSAL
-197 LSPVVVHV
+197 ASPVVVHV

-211 VTLTVAEPDGFD
+211 VTLTVAKPDGFD
-223 LAAQAAGKA
+223 LSDKAAGKD
-232 VKVKVLKWGLVSTQ
+232 VKAKVLNWGLVSTQ
-246 DTTKIVKDIN
+246 DETKIVKDIN
-256 PAWTEDALGFAWND
+256 PAWTNGALGFAWND

-278 ATSVNDLGPDFN
+278 ATSVKDWGPDFN
-290 KFKLDEMTS
+290 TFKLDDMKS
-299 LPAGFEYCG
+299 LPDGSEYCG
-308 ENTGAAAENRTKVV
+308 ENTYAAEADRTKVV

-329 KSTSDPVAPVE
+329 KSTSAPVE
-340 LAKWLGVQ
+340 LAKWLGLQ
-348 YAGED
+348 YVGED
-353 ALLQAVA
+353 ALLEAVA
-360 GKLASTIFSGVDDG
+360 GTLASTIFSGEDN
-374 VGGTT
+374 GGGMT
-379 YTSISKDDIKCVATS
+379 YTSISKDDIKCVATA
-394 GYTVTFAPSDAGV
+394 GYTVTFAPSDAGA
-407 TKTWYSKSGANYT
+407 TKVWYSKSGATYT
-420 EVNIADELAKIAPA
+420 TINIATELAKIAPA
-434 QVYND
+434 QVYKQ
-439 GMTYYTVDVRHLA
+439 GKTYYTVDVRHLA
-452 TEGSGK
+452 PEGSGND
-458 AGEFGV
+458 GEFGV

-517 QNAVLGQ
+517 QDAVLGQ

>member
-51 RATDSDFA
+51 RAEDTDFE

-69 NAVFFFFDAYGN
+69 SAVFFFFDADGK

-91 SKVNYYSTELTF
+91 LKVNYYSTPLTF
-103 TTESSD
+103 TTETTY

-123 AYKEAVPT
+123 GYKEAVPK

-140 YDGASLTL
+140 HTGASLTL
-148 NQVRGLKSAIKST
+148 NQVRDLKSAIKSA
-161 SGKFVMATSVYAE
+161 SDKFVMATSVYAE
-174 GDEDVVTSTIS
+174 DSKDVVTSTIS

-223 LAAQAAGKA
+223 LAAQAAEKD
-232 VKVKVLKWGLVSTQ
+232 VKVKVLNWGLVSTQ
-246 DTTKIVKDIN
+246 DKTKIVKDIN

-278 ATSVNDLGPDFN
+278 ATSVNDWGPDFN
-290 KFKLDEMTS
+290 QFKLDEMLS
-299 LPAGFEYCG
+299 EPADSEYCG
-308 ENTGAAAENRTKVV
+308 ENTYATAENRTKVV

-329 KSTSDPVAPVE
+329 QSTSAPVE
-340 LAKWLGVQ
+340 LAKWLGLQ

-353 ALLQAVA
+353 ALLEAVA
-360 GKLASTIFSGVDDG
+360 GTLASTIFSGVDN
-374 VGGTT
+374 GGGGKT
-379 YTSISKDDIKCVATS
+379 YTSISKDDIKCVATA
-394 GYTVTFAPSDAGV
+394 GYTVTFAPSDAGT

-452 TEGSGK
+452 TKDSGK

-517 QNAVLGQ
+517 QNAVLGE

>member
-51 RATDSDFA
+51 RASDSDFA

-69 NAVFFFFDAYGN
+69 NAVFFFFDAAGN
-81 PANVIEPSPG
+81 PANVIKPLTG
-91 SKVNYYSTELTF
+91 QNVNYYSTALTF
-103 TTESSD
+103 NTETTD

-123 AYKEAVPT
+123 GYKEAVPT

-140 YDGASLTL
+140 HTGASLTL
-148 NQVRGLKSAIKST
+148 NQVRGLQSDIKSTT

-197 LSPVVVHV
+197 ASPVVVHV

-211 VTLTVAEPDGFD
+211 VTLTVTEPDGFD
-223 LAAQAAGKA
+223 LADKAADKA
-232 VKVKVLKWGLVSTQ
+232 VKVKVLNWGLVSTQ
-246 DTTKIVKDIN
+246 DQTKIVKDIN

-278 ATSVNDLGPDFN
+278 ATSVQNRGADFN
-290 KFKLDEMTS
+290 TFKLNEMTS
-299 LPAGFEYCG
+299 VPAGFEYCG
-308 ENTGAAAENRTKVV
+308 ENTYATAENRTKVV

-329 KSTSDPVAPVE
+329 QSTSAPVE

-348 YAGED
+348 YVGED

-360 GKLASTIFSGVDDG
+360 GTLASTIFSGVDDG

-379 YTSISKDDIKCVATS
+379 YTSISKDDIKCVATE
-394 GYTVTFAPSDAGV
+394 GYTVTFAPSNPGAA
-407 TKTWYSKSGANYT
+407 KTWYSKSGANYT

-434 QVYND
+434 QVYKD
-439 GMTYYTVDVRHLA
+439 GKTYYTVDVRHLA
-452 TEGSGK
+452 PEGSGND
-458 AGEFGV
+458 GEFGV
-464 VRNHSYQINITGI
+464 VRNHSYKINITNI
-477 EGFGTP
+477 VGFGTP
-483 IYNMEQEIVSPE
+483 IYNMEQEIESPE

>member
-51 RATDSDFA
+51 RATDSDFD
-59 DGSDDENAVE
+59 DGSDAENLVE
-69 NAVFFFFDAYGN
+69 NAVFFFFDAAGN

-103 TTESSD
+103 TTETTD

-123 AYKEAVPT
+123 GYKEAVPT

-140 YDGASLTL
+140 YDGEPLTL
-148 NQVRGLKSAIKST
+148 NQVRGLQSDIKSASD
-161 SGKFVMATSVYAE
+161 KFVMATSVYAE
-174 GDEDVVTSTIS
+174 DSRDVVTSAIS
-185 GVNVANSASDAL
+185 GVNVANSESAAL
-197 LSPVVVHV
+197 ASPVVVHV

-211 VTLTVAEPDGFD
+211 VTLTVANADGFD
-223 LAAQAAGKA
+223 LAVQAAGQD
-232 VKVKVLKWGLVSTQ
+232 VKVQVLKWGLVSTQ
-246 DTTKIVKDIN
+246 DKTKIVKDIN
-256 PAWTEDALGFAWND
+256 PAWTDVDLGFAWND

-278 ATSVNDLGPDFN
+278 ATSVQNWGADFN
-290 KFKLDEMTS
+290 TFKLNEMTS
-299 LPAGFEYCG
+299 VPAGSEYCG
-308 ENTGAAAENRTKVV
+308 ENTYATAENRTKVV

-329 KSTSDPVAPVE
+329 KSTSAPVE

-353 ALLQAVA
+353 ALLEAVA
-360 GKLASTIFSGVDDG
+360 GTLASTIFSGVDN
-374 VGGTT
+374 GGGGKT
-379 YTSISKDDIKCVATS
+379 YTSISKDDIKCVATT
-394 GYTVTFAPSDAGV
+394 GYTVTFAPSNPGAA
-407 TKTWYSKSGANYT
+407 KTWYSKSGANYT

-452 TEGSGK
+452 TPGSGED
-458 AGEFGV
+458 GEFGV
-464 VRNHSYQINITGI
+464 VRNHSYKINITNI
-477 EGFGTP
+477 VGFGTP

-503 IASEVKILAWRLVN
+503 IASEVKILAWRLVS